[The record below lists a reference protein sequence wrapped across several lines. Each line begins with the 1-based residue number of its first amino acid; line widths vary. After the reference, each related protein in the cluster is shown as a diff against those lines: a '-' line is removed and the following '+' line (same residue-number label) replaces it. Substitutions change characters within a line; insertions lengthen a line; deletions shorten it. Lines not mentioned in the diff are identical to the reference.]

1 MLSLILR
8 RLLYA
13 APIAFGVSLVCFS
26 LVYLAPGDPL
36 QAVMPADITPDMVE
50 MIKHEYGFDKHRVG
64 KSTNGSRRCLPASEM
79 VTKGFS
85 KNLKGFWITEA
96 HTSARIASARQGHS
110 PSGAAQS

>member
-1 MLSLILR
+1 MTAKKESNATL
-8 RLLYA
+8 
-13 APIAFGVSLVCFS
+13 PLVGHRCQCTACGEYFN
-26 LVYLAPGDPL
+26 
-36 QAVMPADITPDMVE
+36 
-50 MIKHEYGFDKHRVG
+50 HEYGFDKHRVG